1 MHLTS
6 FRKNGGYLVFE
17 VKVAGYVQIRGL
29 FWQRAGILV
38 ILGNALFLRNFAD
51 QKGGR
56 RGKENDG
63 GNVIGADI
71 PSSSS
76 IFSTLFPIL
85 PLPRKL
91 SLEAFR

>member
-29 FWQRAGILV
+29 FWQRARILV
-38 ILGNALFLRNFAD
+38 ILRNALFLRNFAA

-56 RGKENDG
+56 KG
-63 GNVIGADI
+63 
-71 PSSSS
+71 
-76 IFSTLFPIL
+76 
-85 PLPRKL
+85 
-91 SLEAFR
+91 

>member
-17 VKVAGYVQIRGL
+17 VKVAGYVQIRGAVL
-29 FWQRAGILV
+29 AKSQDPCDFKECIVLAQLRRSKRWKKGI
-38 ILGNALFLRNFAD
+38 
-51 QKGGR
+51 
-56 RGKENDG
+56 ENDG

-85 PLPRKL
+85 PLPPQ
-91 SLEAFR
+91 AFLGSI